1 MSNSKYLTKSQKDA
15 IIRKIQNI
23 RTENIARITDD
34 VRKSYKP
41 SADEQAIL
49 NDVKEM
55 NKLFQKMEQIAKK
68 YENVN
73 GLNVYNRYSHYPIPV
88 ETVRDNF
95 ICNIVNEKSKEINKT
110 SIDDIYMELEL
121 SEVKGFN
128 IDEFIKKFV

>member
-1 MSNSKYLTKSQKDA
+1 MSNGKYLTKSQKDA
-15 IIRKIQNI
+15 IVRKIQNI
-23 RTENIARITDD
+23 RAEKIARITDD
-34 VRKSYKP
+34 IRKSYKP

-73 GLNVYNRYSHYPIPV
+73 GLNIYNRYSNYPESI
-88 ETVRDNF
+88 ETVRNKF
-95 ICNIVNEKSKEINKT
+95 IYNIVNEKSKEINT
-110 SIDDIYMELEL
+110 ISIDDIYMELEL
-121 SEVKGFN
+121 SEVNGFN

>member
-15 IIRKIQNI
+15 IVRKIQNI
-23 RTENIARITDD
+23 RTEKIARITDD
-34 VRKSYKP
+34 IRKSYKP

>member
-23 RTENIARITDD
+23 RTEKIARITDD
-34 VRKSYKP
+34 IRKSYKP
-41 SADEQAIL
+41 SAGDQAIL

>member
-1 MSNSKYLTKSQKDA
+1 MSSSKYLTKSQKDA

-23 RTENIARITDD
+23 RTEKIARITDD
-34 VRKSYKP
+34 IRKSYKP
-41 SADEQAIL
+41 SANEQTIL

-73 GLNVYNRYSHYPIPV
+73 GLNVYNRYSHYPISV

>member
-23 RTENIARITDD
+23 RTEKIARITDD
-34 VRKSYKP
+34 IRKSYKP
-41 SADEQAIL
+41 SAGEQAIL

-73 GLNVYNRYSHYPIPV
+73 RLNVYNRYSHYPIPV

-95 ICNIVNEKSKEINKT
+95 ICNIINEKSKEINKT

>member
-23 RTENIARITDD
+23 RTEKIARITDD
-34 VRKSYKP
+34 IRKSYKP
-41 SADEQAIL
+41 SANEQAIL

>member
-23 RTENIARITDD
+23 RTEKIARITDD
-34 VRKSYKP
+34 IRKSYKP

-95 ICNIVNEKSKEINKT
+95 ICNIVNEKSKEINTT

>member
-23 RTENIARITDD
+23 RTEKIARITDD
-34 VRKSYKP
+34 IRKSYKP
-41 SADEQAIL
+41 SAGEQAIL
-49 NDVKEM
+49 KEM

-73 GLNVYNRYSHYPIPV
+73 GLNVYNRYSHYPIPI

>member
-23 RTENIARITDD
+23 RTEKIARITDD
-34 VRKSYKP
+34 IRKSYKP
-41 SADEQAIL
+41 SAGEQAIL

-73 GLNVYNRYSHYPIPV
+73 GLNVYNRYSHYPIPI

>member
-23 RTENIARITDD
+23 RTEKIARITDD

>member
-23 RTENIARITDD
+23 RTEKIARITDD
-34 VRKSYKP
+34 IKKSYKP

>member
-23 RTENIARITDD
+23 RTEKIARITDD
-34 VRKSYKP
+34 IKKSYKP

-49 NDVKEM
+49 NNVKEM

>member
-23 RTENIARITDD
+23 RTEKIARITDD
-34 VRKSYKP
+34 IRKSYKP
-41 SADEQAIL
+41 SAGEQAIL

>member
-15 IIRKIQNI
+15 IVRKIQNI
-23 RTENIARITDD
+23 RTEKIARITDD
-34 VRKSYKP
+34 IRKSYKP

-73 GLNVYNRYSHYPIPV
+73 GLNIYNRYSHYPTPI
-88 ETVRDNF
+88 ETVRNNF
-95 ICNIVNEKSKEINKT
+95 ISNIVNEKSKEINT
-110 SIDDIYMELEL
+110 ISIDDIYMELEL

>member
-23 RTENIARITDD
+23 RTEKIARITDD
-34 VRKSYKP
+34 IRKSYKP

>member
-15 IIRKIQNI
+15 IVRKIQNI
-23 RTENIARITDD
+23 RTEKIARITDD
-34 VRKSYKP
+34 IRKSYKP

-73 GLNVYNRYSHYPIPV
+73 GLNIYNRYSHYPAPI
-88 ETVRDNF
+88 ETVRNNF
-95 ICNIVNEKSKEINKT
+95 ISNIVNKKSKEINII

>member
-15 IIRKIQNI
+15 IVRKIQNI
-23 RTENIARITDD
+23 RTEKIARITDD
-34 VRKSYKP
+34 IRKSYKP

-95 ICNIVNEKSKEINKT
+95 ICNIVNEKSKEINTT

>member
-1 MSNSKYLTKSQKDA
+1 MSNGKYLTKSQKYA
-15 IIRKIQNI
+15 IVRKIQNI
-23 RTENIARITDD
+23 RAEKIARITDD
-34 VRKSYKP
+34 IRKSYKP

-73 GLNVYNRYSHYPIPV
+73 GLNIYNRYSHYPESI
-88 ETVRDNF
+88 ETVRNKF
-95 ICNIVNEKSKEINKT
+95 IYNIVNEKSKEINT
-110 SIDDIYMELEL
+110 ISIDDIYMELEL
-121 SEVKGFN
+121 SEVNGFN

>member
-23 RTENIARITDD
+23 RTEKIARITDD

-73 GLNVYNRYSHYPIPV
+73 GLNVYNRYSHYPIHV

>member
-23 RTENIARITDD
+23 RTEKIARITDD

-41 SADEQAIL
+41 SAGDQAIL

>member
-23 RTENIARITDD
+23 RTEKIARITDD
-34 VRKSYKP
+34 IRKSYKP
-41 SADEQAIL
+41 SAGEQAIL

-68 YENVN
+68 YKNVN
-73 GLNVYNRYSHYPIPV
+73 RLNVYNRYSHYPIPV

-95 ICNIVNEKSKEINKT
+95 ICNIINEKSKEINKT

>member
-15 IIRKIQNI
+15 IVRKIQNI
-23 RTENIARITDD
+23 RTEKIARITDD
-34 VRKSYKP
+34 IRKSYKP

-73 GLNVYNRYSHYPIPV
+73 GLNIYNRYSHYPTPI
-88 ETVRDNF
+88 ETVRNNF
-95 ICNIVNEKSKEINKT
+95 ICNIVNEKSKEINT
-110 SIDDIYMELEL
+110 ISIDDIYMELEL

>member
-1 MSNSKYLTKSQKDA
+1 MSNGKYLTKSQKDA
-15 IIRKIQNI
+15 IVRKIQNI
-23 RTENIARITDD
+23 RAEKIARITDD
-34 VRKSYKP
+34 IRKSYKP

-73 GLNVYNRYSHYPIPV
+73 GLNIYNRYSHYPESI
-88 ETVRDNF
+88 ETVRNKF
-95 ICNIVNEKSKEINKT
+95 IYNIVNEKSKEINT
-110 SIDDIYMELEL
+110 ISIDDIYMELEL
-121 SEVKGFN
+121 SEVNGFN

>member
-23 RTENIARITDD
+23 QTEKIARITDD

>member
-1 MSNSKYLTKSQKDA
+1 MSSSKYLTKSQKDA
-15 IIRKIQNI
+15 IVRKIQNI
-23 RTENIARITDD
+23 RTEKIARITDD
-34 VRKSYKP
+34 IRKSYKP
-41 SADEQAIL
+41 SAGEQAIL

-73 GLNVYNRYSHYPIPV
+73 GLNVYNRYSHYPIPI

>member
-15 IIRKIQNI
+15 IVRKIQNI
-23 RTENIARITDD
+23 RTEKIARITDD
-34 VRKSYKP
+34 IRKSYKP

-73 GLNVYNRYSHYPIPV
+73 GLNIYNRYSHYPAPI
-88 ETVRDNF
+88 ETVMNNF
-95 ICNIVNEKSKEINKT
+95 ISNIVNKKSKEINII